1 MPEDAPLPPPTLP
14 LGNPPPPQRVFLPN
28 VSLSDLTVTQRG
40 FVVTIRRIEE
50 DITPTT
56 TGREVQEMVV
66 EALPPEALFHD
77 ELLAVPTLYRDL
89 RNWLVGR
96 GVPMGQHPSRRVLH
110 IVAEHLYEDRD
121 DKSLANEL
129 AKAVLRARRPAP
141 AAAAGAANPAPPDSG
156 APTTRALCHQLNTR
170 YRDDTKKFSGLDGE
184 AFHEHVATYQQLTR
198 CLGATQEQRLELMF
212 LMLAGEAKRFYDEHV
227 HGCVVTFSE
236 AVQLITEQFNPEI
249 TQTQTH
255 NELSLLRWNHYVK
268 QGKTEL
274 QAIRELYKTVSRK
287 APLFPLAY
295 RSDRHKKDFLRHAL
309 VGVAWAEPVINRCE
323 SEATSFQKMYA
334 ELAGALQLNLEGR
347 QVNELEAA
355 IGQKPMPIQYAG
367 QGTYGRPSKGVDAPR
382 PAGGGNGGGVGSG
395 GRKFDPLTITG
406 CFNCDAKDHLMKD
419 CKRPID
425 FVKIADEKLA
435 YWSKKRGGKA
445 TAAAVLYAMADQMNQ
460 ISTRNAEAAGCDGGD
475 ESGSVGEDEQQLFQ
489 ALLARGVVGDASDGA
504 VGGVIV
510 PKVGTAMAAPGF
522 QPGA

>member
-1 MPEDAPLPPPTLP
+1 M
-14 LGNPPPPQRVFLPN
+14 FLPN
-28 VSLSDLTVTQRG
+28 VSLADLTVAQRG

-56 TGREVQEMVV
+56 TGKEVQEMVV
-66 EALPPEALFHD
+66 DALPPEVLFHD
-77 ELLAVPTLYRDL
+77 ELLAMPTLYRDL
-89 RNWLVGR
+89 RNWLVNR

-110 IVAEHLYEDRD
+110 IVAEYLYEDQD
-121 DKSLANEL
+121 DKNLANEL

-141 AAAAGAANPAPPDSG
+141 AAAAAAAVAANPAGGDYG
-156 APTTRALCHQLNTR
+156 APTTRALCHQLNSR
-170 YRDDTKKFSGLDGE
+170 YRDDSKKFSGLDGE

-249 TQTQTH
+249 TQTQIH
-255 NELSLLRWNHYVK
+255 NELSLLRWTTYVK
-268 QGKTEL
+268 QGRTEL
-274 QAIRELYKTVSRK
+274 QAVRELYKIISRK
-287 APLFPLAY
+287 APLLPLAY

-334 ELAGALQLNLEGR
+334 ELSGALQLHLEGR
-347 QVNELEAA
+347 QVNEMEAA
-355 IGQKPMPIQYAG
+355 AEQKPVPIQYSG
-367 QGTYGRPSKGVDAPR
+367 QGTYGRPSKSVVASKSPGGG
-382 PAGGGNGGGVGSG
+382 AGGG
-395 GRKFDPLTITG
+395 RFDPLTIAG

-425 FVKIADEKLA
+425 YVKTADEKLA
-435 YWSKKRGGKA
+435 YWTKKRGGKA
-445 TAAAVLYAMADQMNQ
+445 TAAAVLFAMAEQLNE
-460 ISTRNAEAAGCDGGD
+460 TENTGGGAAGRDT
-475 ESGSVGEDEQQLFQ
+475 GEDDSQGESEQKLFQ
-489 ALLARGVVGDASDGA
+489 TLMARGVVGDASDGTIN
-504 VGGVIV
+504 GVIV
-510 PKVGTAMAAPGF
+510 PQPGTTMAEPGF
-522 QPGA
+522 RPGA